1 VENEYSEEVTIDRVE
16 KDELPSILALLDQCG
31 LPKENLGPHLSTT
44 LVARNDSRVVGCSIL
59 ELYDECALLA
69 YVAVE
74 QPFQRR
80 GLGQRLT
87 KEALDLA
94 KHRGVGTVYLLTE
107 TAGTFFSKM
116 GFESIPRSDVPQK
129 VQHSSEFTTLCPIT
143 AQVMRIS
150 LKEEIGHQPHP
161 IRSRER

>member
-1 VENEYSEEVTIDRVE
+1 MENEYSEEVTIDRVE

-107 TAGTFFSKM
+107 TAGTFFSKL

-143 AQVMRIS
+143 AQVMKIS